1 MNLPRR
7 TLLKQALRLGS
18 TSLVRA
24 LLPPLPK
31 ADYYSDGLGTTTPV
45 TQKPVIGFARALQWG
60 VVIRTEPS
68 LNAPQVGAITRD
80 KVLPIY
86 TEMQT
91 QSGSNHN
98 KLWYEVQGGYVFSA
112 NVHPVRWQLNQPVT
126 EIGKDGLWVE
136 VSVPFADPRLAP
148 TESAPINKYRFY
160 GGTVYKATKAVQGQK
175 VAYTDKP
182 NLDVSQKEWWYQI
195 EDEAFGGNFFVPAR
209 FMRPIAAEEFTPLS
223 PDIAPEEKKIR
234 VKLSEQRLYAY
245 EREKEVFTCRTA
257 TGVKYSDDKDYSTTP
272 GSFFVFRKT
281 PGQHMYG
288 GAVGDDGSFDL
299 PGVPWVSYFTSS
311 GIAIH
316 GTYWHND
323 YGVVRSH
330 GCANVL
336 TDNAKWFWRWTMPLN
351 NYSKRFTD
359 VLNWKKDRGTSVV
372 VEY

>member
-1 MNLPRR
+1 MKLTRR
-7 TLLKQALRLGS
+7 TLLKLSVTGLMRS
-18 TSLVRA
+18 M
-24 LLPPLPK
+24 LPPLPK
-31 ADYYSDGLGTTTPV
+31 ADYYSDGLGTRPSATKLV
-45 TQKPVIGFARALQWG
+45 MGFARALQWG

-68 LNAPQVGAITRD
+68 LNAPQVGVITRD
-80 KVLPIY
+80 RVLPIY
-86 TEMQT
+86 TEVQS

-112 NVHPVRWQLNQPVT
+112 NVHPVRWQLNEPVT
-126 EIGKDGLWVE
+126 DVGKGGMWVE

-148 TESAPINKYRFY
+148 TESAPVNKYRFY
-160 GGTVYKATKAVQGQK
+160 GGTVYKAIKAVQGQK
-175 VAYTDKP
+175 LAYTDKP

-209 FMRPIAAEEFTPLS
+209 FMRPISAEEFSPLS
-223 PDIAPEEKKIR
+223 PGIAPEEKKI
-234 VKLSEQRLYAY
+234 KLKLGQQRLYAY
-245 EREKEVFTCRTA
+245 EGDKEVFTCRTA
-257 TGVKYSDDKDYSTTP
+257 TGVKYSDEKDYSTTP

-299 PGVPWVSYFTSS
+299 PGVPWVSYFTTS

-336 TDNAKWFWRWTMPLN
+336 TDNAKWFWRWTMPIN

-359 VLNWKKDRGTSVV
+359 VMSWKKDRGTSVV